1 MTSSYRDPRVLVPMS
16 YPTEEE
22 IQRKAQ
28 EQPNFL
34 DIAGR
39 TALGLGVA
47 ALAGAGIRGAMRRN
61 AVRPISVEDL
71 GATGARAEENVR
83 RAARSTATPPPSRPA
98 PPAGVARQQAAEEF
112 TRQARAERPT
122 GIQQVNIED
131 LGPTFRT
138 PSAAENKATLSW
150 LDNVVLPT
158 EQALTRP
165 RLPGVTQVDLTEFSP
180 RFRSYGQVPQV
191 AKQVVSEVKALP
203 PARTQSTDFLRNQL
217 GSRGYIEQSILD
229 RVAEQS
235 AGDLIDEV
243 TAFSNKEARSELAR
257 QGASIQSQERKNL
270 WNLVSEIQ
278 NETLV
283 DKQQTRTGFN
293 VDQAINA
300 LDAAEDQQTGR
311 VKIQLQRNE
320 DVDLGQ
326 VEVLEDIADEQRT
339 WMMEQD
345 EPINRVAAQLPD
357 GRPVDQAEGVD
368 LRTGK
373 RYSTYDEIPPMDPYT
388 FPTVSKTDNP
398 IANAYQNALNRFK
411 PDPESQALV
420 NQQTEQQPQSV
431 ANTSAVRFMEAERNK
446 IARELNIDDVPVSP
460 QRIDAELARRLGPQ
474 ASTYGPKYTARAQAL
489 QTFAN
494 TGDPIAAETV
504 KRFGLRPVT
513 FETFENMPT
522 AKKRLFESAAPMSL
536 EGYPSTELQ
545 TVVDPTGIKVNAPGF
560 GVVDI
565 STLRKPVV
573 MESTARQANEFIE
586 GAKADKLDWVQEKIN
601 EINEARQGI
610 LLERKERIKTAAD
623 NLLVNLEQAK
633 ASGQNDV
640 VEELGSQLDNLRTMY
655 RNPELVGDYKE
666 FGEGG
671 MRHLNAQLRGVQR
684 STNEQIAALEKRYP
698 TTLANRTGEA
708 SRVFGELDVNTG
720 EFIPETME
728 VRSGRSDVDLGRKG
742 GGGRNIAEYTAG
754 ERLDEEIRAIQGGG
768 RMRDYDIETGA
779 PIQRWQGDRTNTEP
793 NTIVLSGNKR
803 IPVSTDP
810 SVRTGTYTPKREL
823 GTGRTIGVYGVRRD
837 LDPADNPALKPS
849 QPIYTES
856 EIVDEASRLAALSN
870 DAPFA
875 NDYELLREQAVESL
889 GYQQPTPERMASVL
903 LSEQVRKGQVS
914 FPRQS
919 TGPYPSSLLARPV
932 RINFPQETPQQL
944 PLSSN
949 LQQQLA
955 TTLRNTPIDQ
965 EKVARNQA
973 TNRHLANYITTAAQR
988 LEGPETSQ
996 SDVRLKGKGQN
1007 ALRPYQAPSEAM
1019 LQQLMRVYR

>member
-1 MTSSYRDPRVLVPMS
+1 MTSSYRDPNVTAALAYQAEQEQR
-16 YPTEEE
+16 
-22 IQRKAQ
+22 RKAQ
-28 EQPNFL
+28 EQPSFL

-61 AVRPISVEDL
+61 AVRPINVEDL
-71 GATGARAEENVR
+71 GATAARAEENVR
-83 RAARSTATPPPSRPA
+83 RAARSTATPPPSRPS
-98 PPAGVARQQAAEEF
+98 PPAGVGRQQAAEEF
-112 TRQARAERPT
+112 TRQARAERPV
-122 GIQQVNIED
+122 GIQQVNIQD

-138 PSAAENKATLSW
+138 PSAAENRATLSF
-150 LDNVVLPT
+150 LQDVVLPT

-165 RLPGVTQVDLTEFSP
+165 RLPGVVQTDLSKFP
-180 RFRSYGQVPQV
+180 PQFRSYGQVPQV
-191 AKQVVSEVKALP
+191 AEQVASEVKALP
-203 PARTQSTDFLRNQL
+203 PARTPSTDFLRNQL

-270 WNLVSEIQ
+270 WNLVNEIQ

-283 DKQQTRTGFN
+283 DNQQARTGFN

-311 VKIQLQRNE
+311 MKIQLQRNE
-320 DVDLGQ
+320 DLDLGQ

-373 RYSTYDEIPPMDPYT
+373 RYATYDEIPPMDPYT
-388 FPTVSKTDNP
+388 FPTVSKTNNP

-411 PDPESQALV
+411 PAPESQALV
-420 NQQTEQQPQSV
+420 NQQIAQQPQSV
-431 ANTSAVRFMEAERNK
+431 VNTSAVRFMEAERNK

-504 KRFGLRPVT
+504 KRFGLSPVT
-513 FETFENMPT
+513 FETFENMPA

-545 TVVDPTGIKVNAPGF
+545 AVVNPTGIKVNTPGF

-573 MESTARQANEFIE
+573 MESTARQADEFIE
-586 GAKADKLDWVQEKIN
+586 GAKADKLDWVQGKIN

-640 VEELGSQLDNLRTMY
+640 VEELGSQLDNLRTLY
-655 RNPELVGDYKE
+655 RSPELVGDYKE

-684 STNEQIAALEKRYP
+684 STNEQIASLEKRYP

-754 ERLDEEIRAIQGGG
+754 ERLDEEIRALQGGG
-768 RMRDYDIETGA
+768 RIRDYDLETGA
-779 PIQRWQGDRTNTEP
+779 PAQRWQGD
-793 NTIVLSGNKR
+793 
-803 IPVSTDP
+803 STQ
-810 SVRTGTYTPKREL
+810 
-823 GTGRTIGVYGVRRD
+823 TGRTIDEYGIRLTRQRAT
-837 LDPADNPALKPS
+837 DPEIRPSVPQYTQQEIEKEALRLSKADPYGDVP
-849 QPIYTES
+849 
-856 EIVDEASRLAALSN
+856 V
-870 DAPFA
+870 APEYA
-875 NDYELLREQAVESL
+875 EVVESL
-889 GYQQPTPERMASVL
+889 GYQQPTPERRTSVDV
-903 LSEQVRKGQVS
+903 SRKL
-914 FPRQS
+914 RQ
-919 TGPYPSSLLARPV
+919 L
-932 RINFPQETPQQL
+932 
-944 PLSSN
+944 
-949 LQQQLA
+949 QLA
-955 TTLRNTPIDQ
+955 GKPGEAQSFLDRMLKERGISGSSGTFSPLR
-965 EKVARNQA
+965 
-973 TNRHLANYITTAAQR
+973 
-988 LEGPETSQ
+988 
-996 SDVRLKGKGQN
+996 
-1007 ALRPYQAPSEAM
+1007 
-1019 LQQLMRVYR
+1019 